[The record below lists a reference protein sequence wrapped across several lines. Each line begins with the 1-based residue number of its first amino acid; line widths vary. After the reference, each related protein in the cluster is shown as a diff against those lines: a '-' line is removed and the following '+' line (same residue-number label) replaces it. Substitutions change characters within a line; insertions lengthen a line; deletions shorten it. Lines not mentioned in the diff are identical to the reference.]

1 MDLNN
6 VITPELRSL
15 RDAFV
20 AQGFDVRL
28 VGGVVRDLLR
38 GVEPKD
44 IDLCTDA
51 TPEEQIAVY
60 KAAGITFHE
69 TGLQHGT
76 ITVVLNGG
84 PDADGA
90 IRTQTAY
97 EITSLRTETD
107 HDGRH
112 AVVAYTRDWMDDLGR
127 RDLTINAMALTFDG
141 DLIDPFG
148 GADDLANSKVRFVGN
163 ADDRIREDYLR
174 ILRWLRF
181 HGRINPTG
189 SLDHETYEAVVRNA
203 EGMSKISRERIWMEM
218 SKIVVGN
225 NVFELVASLFD
236 TGLAR
241 HMDLSSDYIYDMF
254 ALEEVVKEGVT
265 NPVTAMVALL
275 NTDDRIVAD
284 IAAKWKW
291 SADERDF
298 GIWLA
303 KTAFQFDGSYRFLI
317 SHDEAP
323 LEWVVELAR
332 FIHGKD
338 QAEAVAKATYAVFP
352 VKGQDLLD
360 AGMKPGKEVGQVLK
374 LLRKAWAVNDYTMT
388 KEELLAVAP
397 I

>member
-1 MDLNN
+1 MDLNA

-51 TPEEQIAVY
+51 TPDEQIAVY
-60 KAAGITFHE
+60 KAAGFSYHE

-76 ITVVLNGG
+76 ITVVLNGE
-84 PDADGA
+84 P
-90 IRTQTAY
+90 Y

-112 AVVAYTRDWMDDLGR
+112 AVVAYTKDWMDDLGR

-148 GADDLANSKVRFVGN
+148 GADDLKNSTVRFVGN

-189 SLDHETYEAVVRNA
+189 SLDHETYDAVSRNA

-225 NVFELVASLFD
+225 NVFELVAALFD
-236 TGLAR
+236 TGLAP
-241 HMDLSSDYIYDMF
+241 HMDLSSEYTYDMF
-254 ALEEVVKEGVT
+254 ALEEVVNEGVT

-275 NTDDRIVAD
+275 NTNDRTVAD

-303 KTAFQFDGSYRFLI
+303 KAAFQFDGSYKFLV

-338 QAEAVAKATYAVFP
+338 TAEKVAAATYAVFP

-388 KEELLAVAP
+388 KEELVAVAP

>member
-1 MDLNN
+1 MDLNA
-6 VITPELRSL
+6 VITPEMRSL
-15 RDAFV
+15 RAAFV

-38 GVEPKD
+38 GVQPKD

-51 TPEEQIAVY
+51 TPDEQIAVY
-60 KAAGITFHE
+60 RAAGVSYHE

-76 ITVVLNGG
+76 ITVVLNGE
-84 PDADGA
+84 P
-90 IRTQTAY
+90 Y

-112 AVVAYTRDWMDDLGR
+112 AVVSYTKDWMDDLGR

-148 GADDLANSKVRFVGN
+148 GAADLKNSKVRFVGN

-174 ILRWLRF
+174 VLRWLRF

-189 SLDHETYEAVVRNA
+189 GLDQETFEAVARNA

-225 NVFELVASLFD
+225 NVFELVAALFD

-241 HMDLSSDYIYDMF
+241 HMDLSSEYTYDIF
-254 ALEEVVKEGVT
+254 ALEEVVNEGVT

-275 NTDDRIVAD
+275 NTNDRTVAD

-291 SADERDF
+291 SADELDF

-338 QAEAVAKATYAVFP
+338 TAEKVAAATYAVFP

-374 LLRKAWAVNDYTMT
+374 LLRKTWAVNDYTMT
-388 KEELLAVAP
+388 KEELVAVAP

>member
-1 MDLNN
+1 MDLNA
-6 VITPELRSL
+6 VITPELRAL

-51 TPEEQIAVY
+51 TPDEQITVY
-60 KAAGITFHE
+60 KAAGVSYHE

-76 ITVVLNGG
+76 ITVVLNGE
-84 PDADGA
+84 P
-90 IRTQTAY
+90 Y

-112 AVVAYTRDWMDDLGR
+112 AVVAYTKDWMDDLGR

-148 GADDLANSKVRFVGN
+148 GADDLKNSTVRFVGN

-189 SLDHETYEAVVRNA
+189 SLDHDTYDAVARNA
-203 EGMSKISRERIWMEM
+203 EGISKISRERIWMEM

-225 NVFELVASLFD
+225 NVFDLVAALFD
-236 TGLAR
+236 TGLAV
-241 HMDLSSDYIYDMF
+241 HMDLSSEYIYDMF
-254 ALEEVVKEGVT
+254 ALEEVVNEGVT

-275 NTDDRIVAD
+275 NTNDRIVAD

-303 KTAFQFDGSYRFLI
+303 KTAFQFDGSYKFLV

-338 QAEAVAKATYAVFP
+338 TAEKVAAATYAVFP

-374 LLRKAWAVNDYTMT
+374 LLRKTWAVNDYTMT
-388 KEELLAVAP
+388 KEELVAVAP